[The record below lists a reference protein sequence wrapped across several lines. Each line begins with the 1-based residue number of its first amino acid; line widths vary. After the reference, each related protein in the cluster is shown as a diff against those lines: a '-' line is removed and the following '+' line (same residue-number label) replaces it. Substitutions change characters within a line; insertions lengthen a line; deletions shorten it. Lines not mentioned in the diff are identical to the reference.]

1 MFPILTVSD
10 KNYKDN
16 TKTQELK
23 RRQSNKIH
31 TVRKTS
37 KWDNNNNKKNQKQE
51 YESPNALQDTWT
63 SYNGSGNTL
72 SNKIVN
78 QKLCFS
84 FPGGRKVNILKE
96 AFFPFNVVL

>member
-16 TKTQELK
+16 TKAQELK

-78 QKLCFS
+78 Q
-84 FPGGRKVNILKE
+84 NY
-96 AFFPFNVVL
+96 AFLFLGEEK